1 MAAASVGVSMQAPS
15 AVDFGAAASAA
26 EDSISSTVVSIAGIL
41 AAEIALDVDLDPM
54 DFMVAIPTVMSAT
67 FMDTDTKIV
76 PIRTVS

>member
-1 MAAASVGVSMQAPS
+1 MAAASAGVSMQAPL
-15 AVDFGAAASAA
+15 AEVFGAAASAA
-26 EDSISSTVVSIAGIL
+26 EDFISSTVVSIAGIL

>member
-1 MAAASVGVSMQAPS
+1 MAAASVVGSMQAPS